1 MLHYNIYNIGLL
13 EASGDFMVQHQSNN
27 IVQLSWIPPYTF
39 PEVPITHFHL
49 SWFNLMT
56 ETNGTV
62 VLTLSTMN
70 DSETGK
76 FHYDFSTDDTSPCN
90 IYEFQLRAQNGGGLG
105 AATESVQGSFVRY
118 RCCYLT
124 SVNYD
129 LSHTSYVH
137 AGPLMIQRKTVTT
150 IIEFASADEVDVTFQ
165 FPVCLY

>member
-105 AATESVQGSFVRY
+105 AATESVQGSF
-118 RCCYLT
+118 
-124 SVNYD
+124 
-129 LSHTSYVH
+129 LSGIGVVILHLSI
-137 AGPLMIQRKTVTT
+137 MI
-150 IIEFASADEVDVTFQ
+150 
-165 FPVCLY
+165 